1 LTRAFWNALD
11 HPVTQSAE
19 GAMGPHAPSPCGAK
33 VPKCH
38 QHTLDQSIM
47 KARESELACS
57 PNPGESLHALGLLN
71 WSLGCALNLSKRQSR
86 QTRHQWLAS
95 RGRISLYTLNPQDIS
110 TPLESI
116 QQVLSNGALVNARV
130 KVWRLV

>member
-1 LTRAFWNALD
+1 MN
-11 HPVTQSAE
+11 QSVI
-19 GAMGPHAPSPCGAK
+19 GVMGPHAPSPCEAK

-57 PNPGESLHALGLLN
+57 PHPGESLHALGLLN
-71 WSLGCALNLSKRQSR
+71 WTLACALNLSYSQSR

-95 RGRISLYTLNPQDIS
+95 RGHISLHTLNPQEINTS
-110 TPLESI
+110 MESI
-116 QQVLSNGALVNARV
+116 HKVLSNGALVNAWV